1 MLRLRDFDQDL
12 KALFRRLSALARNRK
27 QSAWSIDQA
36 ARLRDDVDRVSLVA
50 AETVFGA
57 FGHMVR
63 EIARQ
68 EGRDVNVRSIG
79 LDIQVDRQVLQAL
92 KDPIMH
98 LCAMR
103 SAMGGALPKG
113 SPRASRIAPRSSW
126 NLHPAADGLPSA
138 SG

>member
-1 MLRLRDFDQDL
+1 M
-12 KALFRRLSALARNRK
+12 
-27 QSAWSIDQA
+27 
-36 ARLRDDVDRVSLVA
+36 DRVSPVA

-98 LCAMR
+98 LLRNAVSHGVEPASER
-103 SAMGGALPKG
+103 IAKG
-113 SPRASRIAPRSSW
+113 KPDRAEIVLELASRGGRLAVSVRMTVAARSRAHRAGRHRPRPPGAQGRGGHAP
-126 NLHPAADGLPSA
+126 
-138 SG
+138 